1 MPLQTSMFCWG
12 LSLPALWCHC
22 TGCPT
27 NTRTQPLPQNTT
39 SPKTNDK
46 KHPLAA
52 KLHTSPLPHAI
63 FSQNPEA
70 SNNPWH
76 GWQPTEKKK
85 QKGDKPLC
93 AVLQGAAN
101 QQIYCKGDC
110 WESKP
115 HRKLNSCTSWEDP
128 IYSHT
133 PGKLLWCNSKFCALR
148 SCIEVLL
155 LLIQSVWS

>member
-1 MPLQTSMFCWG
+1 MPPCLCKPLCFAGAFLCQRCDAIALGVPQIPEHSLCPKILLLQRQMT
-12 LSLPALWCHC
+12 
-22 TGCPT
+22 
-27 NTRTQPLPQNTT
+27 
-39 SPKTNDK
+39 

-110 WESKP
+110 
-115 HRKLNSCTSWEDP
+115 
-128 IYSHT
+128 
-133 PGKLLWCNSKFCALR
+133 
-148 SCIEVLL
+148 
-155 LLIQSVWS
+155 